1 MDPVSPA
8 LISAAILTLAAIV
21 ALGVSSGKHVK
32 NASDFDTGGNRAGPV
47 MVAGTL
53 VGTLVGGSATIG
65 TAQLAFMYGL

>member
-47 MVAGTL
+47 MVAE
-53 VGTLVGGSATIG
+53 IG
-65 TAQLAFMYGL
+65 RAHV